1 MIWIFVVPDRQTP
14 GNFQRYGTRSNI
26 SVQELLKDEE
36 SKANKVSEEK
46 ASSEINEK
54 KPAPGA
60 VKLPG
65 AESISSKNNKE
76 EDEAEALL
84 DEFKSL

>member
-1 MIWIFVVPDRQTP
+1 M
-14 GNFQRYGTRSNI
+14 
-26 SVQELLKDEE
+26 
-36 SKANKVSEEK
+36 SEEK
-46 ASSEINEK
+46 TSSEINEK

-84 DEFKSL
+84 DELKSL